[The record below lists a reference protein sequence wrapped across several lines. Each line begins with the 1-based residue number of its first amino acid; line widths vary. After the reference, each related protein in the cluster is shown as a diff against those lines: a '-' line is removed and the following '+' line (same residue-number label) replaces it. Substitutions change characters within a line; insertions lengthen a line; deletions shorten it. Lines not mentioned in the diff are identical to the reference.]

1 MVISDISRSKLVLVA
16 MAQTIEYV
24 DYTVKYLAR
33 LLVRGGVLKPEQAKK
48 ALQQEAAVRAE
59 ILNEKVRGVEGR
71 RKSRYE
77 VTPAE
82 VVARLEF
89 KKDNG
94 EVVDQDVIMAVVA
107 RDVGLPFEKPDP
119 LELDMELIAKTMS
132 RPFAQRHSCVALR
145 REDGK
150 VVVALDNPYDQLLR
164 HELRTLIPTE
174 LSLVVSAKSDILRI
188 ITEVYGLRSSIH
200 AAEQELGLGIDLG
213 NLEQF
218 IRLKDVNQIEATDR
232 PIINAVEYLLHYA
245 FEQRAS
251 DIHIEPKRDQTV
263 VRLRIDGVLHAIY
276 DFPRAIHP
284 ALISRIK
291 MLARMDIAEKRR
303 PQDGRIKTER
313 NGREVELRVST
324 LPVAFGEKIV
334 IRIFDPQDLIQ
345 ELDHIG
351 FFKDDLQIWRR
362 FINRPHGLILV
373 TGPTGSGKTTTLYSS
388 LRELS
393 GPDVNITTV
402 EDPIEMVY
410 QEFNQVLVQ
419 RRIDVTFATALRTIL
434 RQDPDIV
441 MVGEIRDGET
451 AAMAVQAALTG
462 HQVFSTLHTNDTSSA
477 VSRLLDMDV
486 EPFLLSSTLVGVMA
500 QRLLRTICTKC
511 KTREE
516 LSKEQVQLLNIKLPP
531 RSDKTLPVH
540 YGKGCVRCRG
550 TGYYGRTAI
559 FELLPV
565 DEVVKKMIAQK
576 SAAPDI
582 RKAAR
587 ANGMMSLRESAIKK
601 MAQGLTTFEEVMSV
615 VSDST

>member
-1 MVISDISRSKLVLVA
+1 MPESA
-16 MAQTIEYV
+16 EFV
-24 DYTVKYLAR
+24 DYSVKYLLKLLLKAR
-33 LLVRGGVLKPEQAKK
+33 VLTKEQAQK
-48 ALQQEAAVRAE
+48 ALQQEGAVRAE
-59 ILNEKVRGVEGR
+59 ILNEKVRGAEGR
-71 RKSRYE
+71 RRSRYV

-82 VVARLEF
+82 VIGRLEF
-89 KKDNG
+89 RGADG
-94 EVVDQDVIMAVVA
+94 EVVDEDVIMAVVA
-107 RDVGLPFEKPDP
+107 GDVGLPFEKPDP

-145 REDGK
+145 REDGR

-164 HELRTLIPTE
+164 HELRTLISAE
-174 LSLVVSAKSDILRI
+174 LSLVVSSKSDILRI
-188 ITEVYGLRSSIH
+188 ITEVYGLRSSIS
-200 AAEQELGLGIDLG
+200 AAEEEVSLGIDLG

-218 IRLKDVNQIEATDR
+218 IRLKDVHQIEATDR

-251 DIHIEPKRDQTV
+251 DIHIEPKREKTL
-263 VRLRIDGVLHAIY
+263 VRLRIDGVLHGIY

-284 ALISRIK
+284 ALVSRIK

-313 NGREVELRVST
+313 GGREVELRVST
-324 LPVAFGEKIV
+324 LPVAFGEKAV

-345 ELDHIG
+345 ELDSIG
-351 FFKDDLQIWRR
+351 FFKEELQTWRR

-373 TGPTGSGKTTTLYSS
+373 TGPTGSGKTTTLYST
-388 LRELS
+388 LRELA

-419 RRIDVTFATALRTIL
+419 RRVDVTFATALRTIL

-451 AAMAVQAALTG
+451 AGMATQAALTG

-477 VSRLLDMDV
+477 ISRLIDMDV

-500 QRLLRTICTKC
+500 QRLLRTICRKC
-511 KTREE
+511 KARTELTRE
-516 LSKEQVQLLNIKLPP
+516 QVDLLGIKLPP
-531 RSDKTLPVH
+531 RTEKALPVH

-559 FELLPV
+559 FELLTV
-565 DEVVKKMIAQK
+565 DEVVRKLITQK
-576 SAAPDI
+576 ASAPEI
-582 RKAAR
+582 RRAAR

-601 MAQGLTTFEEVMSV
+601 MAQGQTTFEEVMTV
-615 VSDST
+615 VSDEQ

>member
-1 MVISDISRSKLVLVA
+1 
-16 MAQTIEYV
+16 MAQTTEYV

-33 LLVRGGVLKPEQAKK
+33 LLVKGGVLKPEQAKK

-59 ILNEKVRGVEGR
+59 ILNEKVRGMEGR

-89 KKDNG
+89 KKDSG

-107 RDVGLPFEKPDP
+107 KDVGLPFEKPDP

>member
-1 MVISDISRSKLVLVA
+1 MSKSPD
-16 MAQTIEYV
+16 YV

-33 LLVRGGVLKPEQAKK
+33 LLVKAGLMSREQAQK
-48 ALQQEAAVRAE
+48 LVQQEGAVRAE
-59 ILNEKVRGVEGR
+59 ILKEKMQGVEGR
-71 RKSRYE
+71 RRSHYE
-77 VTPAE
+77 VAPAE
-82 VVARLEF
+82 VVAQLEF
-89 KKDNG
+89 RRPNG
-94 EVVDQDVIMAVVA
+94 ELLDEDAIMAA
-107 RDVGLPFEKPDP
+107 IAADSGLPFEKPDP

-150 VVVALDNPYDQLLR
+150 VVIALDNPYDQLLR
-164 HELRTLIPTE
+164 HELRTLIPGDQQ
-174 LSLVVSAKSDILRI
+174 LVVSAKSDILRI
-188 ITEVYGLRSSIH
+188 VTEVYGLRSSISA
-200 AAEQELGLGIDLG
+200 AAEEVGMGIDLG

-218 IRLKDVNQIEATDR
+218 IQLKDVNQIEATDR

-284 ALISRIK
+284 ALVSRIK
-291 MLARMDIAEKRR
+291 MLSRMDIAEKRK

-313 NGREVELRVST
+313 SGREVELRVST
-324 LPVAFGEKIV
+324 LPVAFGEKVV

-351 FFKDDLQIWRR
+351 FFKDDLVTWRR
-362 FINRPHGLILV
+362 FINRPHGMILV
-373 TGPTGSGKTTTLYSS
+373 TGPTGSGKTTTLYST

-419 RRIDVTFATALRTIL
+419 RRVDVTFSTALRTIL
-434 RQDPDIV
+434 RQDPDII
-441 MVGEIRDGET
+441 MIGEIRDGET
-451 AAMAVQAALTG
+451 ASMATQAALTG

-477 VSRLLDMDV
+477 VSRLIDMDV

-500 QRLLRTICTKC
+500 QRLLRTICKKC
-511 KTREE
+511 KVRTD
-516 LSKEQVQLLNIKLPP
+516 LTVEQVELLDIKLPP
-531 RSDKTLPVH
+531 RSDTTLPVH
-540 YGKGCVRCRG
+540 YGQGCVRCRG

-559 FELLPV
+559 FELLTV
-565 DEVVKKMIAQK
+565 DDVIRKLIAQRA
-576 SAAPDI
+576 SAPDI